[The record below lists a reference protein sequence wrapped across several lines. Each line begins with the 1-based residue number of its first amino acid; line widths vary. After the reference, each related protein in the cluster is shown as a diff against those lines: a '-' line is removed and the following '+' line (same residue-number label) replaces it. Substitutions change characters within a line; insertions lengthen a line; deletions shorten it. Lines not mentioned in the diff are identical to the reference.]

1 MPLTTVP
8 LAGLSALDASTL
20 LDSAHAPWLLVAV
33 VALVVVIVVKKLL
46 KLLFLV
52 VALAAL
58 AVGLHG
64 GLPGALSDVTGG
76 LGGGATHPAPVTQL
90 H

>member
-1 MPLTTVP
+1 MLLTTVP
-8 LAGLSALDASTL
+8 LTTVAGPSALDAATL

-64 GLPGALSDVTGG
+64 GVPGG
-76 LGGGATHPAPVTQL
+76 LLDGLTGSSGSPAPVTVPR
-90 H
+90 